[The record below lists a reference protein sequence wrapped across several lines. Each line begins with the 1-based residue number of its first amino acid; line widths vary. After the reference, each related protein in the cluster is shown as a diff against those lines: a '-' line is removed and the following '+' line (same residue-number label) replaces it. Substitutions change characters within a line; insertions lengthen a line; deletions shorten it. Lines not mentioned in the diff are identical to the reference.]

1 MLECTFILTSVVP
14 PELPIQLSLAVNSS
28 LLALSKLGLFCTEPF
43 RIPYA
48 GKVDII
54 CFDKTGTLT
63 QDKLLVKGVA
73 GIDPEKPEAIL
84 SPRDVPNDSLRVLA
98 GAHSLHMSD
107 QGQG

>member
-73 GIDPEKPEAIL
+73 GIDPEKPEDRGPKYSAPVFRRYPIF
-84 SPRDVPNDSLRVLA
+84 
-98 GAHSLHMSD
+98 
-107 QGQG
+107 